1 MNMATKQ
8 QERVIKVLDNMKAMA
23 LENEDDAEM
32 FAEGL
37 DFYLNELNGE
47 DAFGTEGQSDPR
59 GDFRDGDWSMKHV
72 QGIDG

>member
-1 MNMATKQ
+1 MATKQ
-8 QERVIKVLDNMKAMA
+8 QERVAKVLDNMKAMA
-23 LENEDDAEM
+23 MEDDDNAAM
-32 FAEGL
+32 FSEGL

-59 GDFRDGDWSMKHV
+59 GDFRDGDWSMEHV

>member
-1 MNMATKQ
+1 MATKQ
-8 QERVIKVLDNMKAMA
+8 QERVAKVLDNMKAMA
-23 LENEDDAEM
+23 MEDDDNAAM

-37 DFYLNELNGE
+37 DFYLNKLNGE

-59 GDFRDGDWSMKHV
+59 GDFRDGDWSMEYV

>member
-1 MNMATKQ
+1 MATKQ
-8 QERVIKVLDNMKAMA
+8 QERVAKVLDNMKAMA
-23 LENEDDAEM
+23 MEDDDNAAM

-59 GDFRDGDWSMKHV
+59 GDFRDGDWSMEHV

>member
-1 MNMATKQ
+1 MATKQ